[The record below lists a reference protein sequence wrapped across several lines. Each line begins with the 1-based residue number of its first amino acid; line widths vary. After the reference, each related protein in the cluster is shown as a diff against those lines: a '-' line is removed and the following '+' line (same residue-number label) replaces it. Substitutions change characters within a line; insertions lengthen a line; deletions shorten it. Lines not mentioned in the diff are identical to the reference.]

1 MPLSI
6 LLASEGGGFHP
17 LLHVGGPGNFLWTLI
32 IFGLALV
39 PMWKL
44 VFGKIA
50 GGMTARDG
58 RVAEAIQA
66 AERASAEAE
75 KSRAAVEVA
84 LGEAQAEAAKLM
96 AEARE
101 RAETREREI
110 LAEAKRESEAL
121 VDSARAT
128 IRAEQE
134 KALATIRNEVV
145 ELSLDAASRVIGRRV
160 DGEDDRRLVAE
171 LVSSTKAGA
180 R

>member
-1 MPLSI
+1 MHLSI
-6 LLASEGGGFHP
+6 LLTAEGGGFNP
-17 LLHVGGPGNFLWTLI
+17 LDVGGAGNFLWTLV
-32 IFGLALV
+32 IFVLALL

-50 GGMTARDG
+50 LGMAARDG
-58 RVAEAIQA
+58 RVAEAITA
-66 AERASAEAE
+66 AERASVEAE

-84 LGEAQAEAAKLM
+84 LGEAQAEAAKLL

-101 RAETREREI
+101 RAEVREREL

-121 VDSARAT
+121 VASARAT

-171 LVSSTKAGA
+171 IVSSTKAG
-180 R
+180 RS